1 MPEQQQPDSESKPVK
16 LTWRQ
21 MLFHFALLCICVVLG
36 IFAWYLS
43 RPQSIRFHETKTHE
57 YLTVSV
63 TPEIEI
69 SLDQSSLCAVPDYEP
84 LRIEM
89 FRGNVY
95 FDIKKKQP
103 EDFRIKVGE
112 TLIED
117 LGTRFS
123 VRMQK
128 DGTHIISVGQ
138 GQVKVHVATGTHL
151 ISALEQADF
160 NDFNISKHR
169 MISARDV
176 APWHSDQKVPY

>member
-1 MPEQQQPDSESKPVK
+1 MSAPKDSDSTSKPVK

-43 RPQSIRFHETKTHE
+43 RPQSIRFHETNAHE

-69 SLDQSSLCAVPDYEP
+69 SLDHSSLCAVTDYEP
-84 LRIEM
+84 LRIEL
-89 FRGNVY
+89 FRGNAY
-95 FDIKKKQP
+95 FDIKKKQK

-112 TLIED
+112 TLIEN

-128 DGTHIISVGQ
+128 DGNHIVSVGQ
-138 GQVKVHVATGTHL
+138 GQVNVHVATGTHL

-160 NDFNISKHR
+160 DGYTVSKHR